1 MGTTTYSISELANMS
16 GTSVRTLHHYDRI
29 GLLVPSRMENGYRT
43 YGEREVKRLQQILL
57 WKACGIELRRIRS
70 LMDDPEYD
78 ESLALN
84 RQLDVLLQRRA
95 ELDGTIENVRTTLQS
110 LEEGGRMADKKRFE
124 GLKRKVI
131 DDNERTYGE
140 EVRTRFGDKAMDDAN
155 AALLAM
161 DEETWN
167 DMNAL
172 EERIKELLRLA
183 MASGDVAGQESRE
196 LVRAHARW
204 LSLHWGEGAYTAEA
218 HRGLADGYLADQRF
232 VAYYDG
238 ACGDGA
244 TQFLRDAIM
253 SNTPAS

>member
-57 WKACGIELRRIRS
+57 WKACGIELRRIGS

-124 GLKRKVI
+124 GLKRKAI

-161 DEETWN
+161 DEEN
-167 DMNAL
+167 R
-172 EERIKELLRLA
+172 ERLSKRDFNTNFLVSAGAGAGKTYLTVNRAFNMLCDKTLNVFL
-183 MASGDVAGQESRE
+183 MPLTFDGDFADPIPYVANK
-196 LVRAHARW
+196 A
-204 LSLHWGEGAYTAEA
+204 EG
-218 HRGLADGYLADQRF
+218 R
-232 VAYYDG
+232 
-238 ACGDGA
+238 
-244 TQFLRDAIM
+244 
-253 SNTPAS
+253 